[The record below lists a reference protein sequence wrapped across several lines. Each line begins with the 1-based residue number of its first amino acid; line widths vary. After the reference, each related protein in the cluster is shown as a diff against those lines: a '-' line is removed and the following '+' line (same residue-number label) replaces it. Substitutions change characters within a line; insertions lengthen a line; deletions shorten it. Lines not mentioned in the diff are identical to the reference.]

1 LTSDTEQERQDLL
14 SSFKASALAAKQK
27 QATTTPVVP
36 PHLLHGYAGSHSRVD
51 SEIPLR
57 ENNSYAKL
65 KEGGAGARFGF

>member
-36 PHLLHGYAGSHSRVD
+36 PHLLHGYAGSRSRVD

-57 ENNSYAKL
+57 EKNSYAKL